1 MFNQYPFNHYP
12 YQGQLLSV
20 VDYTELPAYNPSVIT
35 AVAHVEQGLSVPKFV
50 IGGKGGAA
58 QNYFALFKKSGTYGF
73 NLFRTQRVVIGREF
87 NLTEIIFS
95 LTEPIAANM
104 KIVPVL
110 YFDNETRVV
119 QGNVIDSTNYDESQD
134 SITLN
139 PANFDN
145 NVHGTKDFFLELQ
158 FWGTDLIGVQLPINM
173 IVETED
179 VG

>member
-12 YQGQLLSV
+12 WQGLAEPAT
-20 VDYTELPAYNPSVIT
+20 DYTVLPTYSPSVIT

-50 IGGKGGAA
+50 VGGKGGAA

-73 NLFRTQRVVIGREF
+73 NMFRTQRVVIGREF
-87 NLTEIIFS
+87 NVVEIILN
-95 LTEPIAANM
+95 LTEPIGANM

-110 YFDNETRVV
+110 RFDNETHSV

-139 PANFDN
+139 PANFN
-145 NVHGTKDFFLELQ
+145 YNVHGTKDFFLELQ
-158 FWGTDLIGVQLPINM
+158 FWGTDLLGVQLPINM